1 MLKFISCERFQNENR
16 ERSFTVEETEA
27 PLSEFPPFMGRM
39 TSTQVGENMDIP
51 DTEDQM
57 EHYANFN
64 ENRIFAQQGQQAVQR
79 RKVRCLGCGES
90 IQVDTVDPTCPH
102 CGPLTEPNN

>member
-1 MLKFISCERFQNENR
+1 MLKFISREHFQNENC
-16 ERSFTVEETEA
+16 ERSFTVQETEA

-51 DTEDQM
+51 DTEDQL
-57 EHYANFN
+57 EHFANYD
-64 ENRIFAQQGQQAVQR
+64 ENRYFAQQALQR
-79 RKVRCLGCGES
+79 RSVRCLGCGES
-90 IQVDTVDPTCPH
+90 IRVDGVDPTCPR